1 MSTMGIPKKLTEMQ
15 MKFAHEIV
23 TNEGRMN
30 GEECARIQKDFHSS
44 LNTLVNSEKNIK
56 RNTQ

>member
-1 MSTMGIPKKLTEMQ
+1 MGVPKKLTEMQ

-30 GEECARIQKDFHSS
+30 GEECARNAGYAHDSARVRAS
-44 LNTLVNSEKNIK
+44 
-56 RNTQ
+56 